1 MTSRSLLPAADETTP
16 DVAFEPEFIARVRH
30 MFEEEVLFNKTL
42 GLTLTG
48 FRPEEV
54 TASIRM
60 RPALVGNFAHNR
72 MHGGVTSSC
81 LDVAG
86 GFAVMA
92 AVFARHMDEPMA
104 ERLKRFGKLGTID
117 LRIDYLRPVQ
127 GERFDIAA
135 RVLRLGSRVANTV
148 MEFRGADGKLLST
161 GAAAYIVS

>member
-1 MTSRSLLPAADETTP
+1 MSPRPIT
-16 DVAFEPEFIARVRH
+16 DVTDASAGVVFEPEFIERVRH
-30 MFEEEVLFNKTL
+30 MFEEEVVFNKTI
-42 GLTLTG
+42 GVTLTE

-54 TASIRM
+54 TIGIRM
-60 RPALVGNFAHNR
+60 RPELVGNFAHNR

-92 AVFARHMDEPMA
+92 AVFSRHMDEPIPK
-104 ERLKRFGKLGTID
+104 RLERFGKLGTID
-117 LRIDYLRPVQ
+117 LRVDYLRPVQ
-127 GERFDIAA
+127 GERFVITA

-148 MEFRGADGKLLST
+148 MEFRGTDGKLLST